1 MRAFAV
7 LTAALLIGITVLDG
21 CAPRAA
27 LTQNDLDNVSAA
39 PRPGAKAPL
48 NLLFTDQRGGALTL
62 GQAISNK
69 PAVLIFAD
77 YTCRYLCGP
86 ALVLT
91 AAALDKSPLRADRDY
106 SFVVVGINPRDGPV
120 QARAMQAA
128 ELRSSGA
135 GGAARLLSNG
145 PSPVAAAALGYRYLY
160 DARLGQY
167 AHDTSIYI
175 LGADGS
181 VRRVLP
187 EFALTPAAL
196 TGALE
201 QARTPPTMAPPLSA
215 PLRFICYCLQPLT
228 GAYDQPAI
236 VALRLGGV
244 ATLGVLGFGVVLAL
258 RRRRERRP

>member
-48 NLLFTDQRGGALTL
+48 NLRFTDQRGEPLTL
-62 GQAISNK
+62 GQAVSNR
-69 PAVLIFAD
+69 PTVLVFAD

-91 AAALDKSPLRADRDY
+91 AAALDKTPLKPDRDY
-106 SFVVVGINPRDGPV
+106 SFVVVGINPRDGPG
-120 QARAMQAA
+120 QARAMQAS

-135 GGAARLLSNG
+135 GAAARLLSNG
-145 PSPVAAAALGYRYLY
+145 PTPVAAAALGYRYLY
-160 DARLGQY
+160 DARLDQY

-181 VRRVLP
+181 VRRLLP

-196 TGALE
+196 TSALE
-201 QARTPPTMAPPLSA
+201 QARSPPSVAPPLSA
-215 PLRFICYCLQPLT
+215 PLRFICYCLQPLV
-228 GAYDQPAI
+228 GAYDQPA
-236 VALRLGGV
+236 VLALRLGGV
-244 ATLGVLGFGVVLAL
+244 ATLGILGFGVFAL